1 MIQGSSFING
11 NVRMTELKHRVD
23 ALCPLLSLLG
33 LAVLPPLVSS
43 VGRPAARLAGRLTF
57 ANWEV

>member
-1 MIQGSSFING
+1 
-11 NVRMTELKHRVD
+11 MTELKHRVD

-33 LAVLPPLVSS
+33 LVVLPPLVSS